1 MTQVGTLPLWAMILI
16 GSVVFSFVIGFI
28 NPYVTKATLIRLE
41 NVDKEDWSKPR
52 PTVAIKERL
61 SPIIVVDFIF
71 VILFV
76 AFMCFLIQGL
86 VPMSNR
92 FGGGVLVTL
101 MVVLFS
107 IIALGLIFI
116 IDMMAYITGLE
127 LTATRLRRHFERQYG
142 ARVERES

>member
-1 MTQVGTLPLWAMILI
+1 MAQVGTLPLWAMILI

-52 PTVAIKERL
+52 PTVTIKERL
-61 SPIIVVDFIF
+61 SPIIVIDFIF

-76 AFMCFLIQGL
+76 GFMCFLIQGL
-86 VPMSNR
+86 VPMANR

-116 IDMMAYITGLE
+116 IDMLAYVTGLE
-127 LTATRLRRHFERQYG
+127 LTATRLRRHFERHYG

>member
-1 MTQVGTLPLWAMILI
+1 MQVGSLPLWAMILI
-16 GSVVFSFVIGFI
+16 GSVIFSFVIGFI

-52 PTVAIKERL
+52 PTVTIKERL

-71 VILFV
+71 IILFV
-76 AFMCFLIQGL
+76 GFMCFLIQGL
-86 VPMSNR
+86 MPMANR
-92 FGGGVLVTL
+92 FGGGALVTL

-107 IIALGLIFI
+107 IIALGLTFI

-127 LTATRLRRHFERQYG
+127 LTATRLKRHFERQYG
-142 ARVERES
+142 ARIERES

>member
-1 MTQVGTLPLWAMILI
+1 MAQVGTLPLWAMILI
-16 GSVVFSFVIGFI
+16 GSVVFSFVIGLI

-61 SPIIVVDFIF
+61 SPIIVIDFIF

-76 AFMCFLIQGL
+76 GFMCFLIQGL
-86 VPMSNR
+86 APMSNR
-92 FGGGVLVTL
+92 FGGGALVTL

-107 IIALGLIFI
+107 IIVLGLTFI
-116 IDMMAYITGLE
+116 IDMLAYVTGLE

>member
-1 MTQVGTLPLWAMILI
+1 MQVGSLHLWAMILI
-16 GSVVFSFVIGFI
+16 GSVIFSFVIGFI

-52 PTVAIKERL
+52 PTVTIKERL

-71 VILFV
+71 IILFV
-76 AFMCFLIQGL
+76 GFMCFLIQGL
-86 VPMSNR
+86 MPMANR
-92 FGGGVLVTL
+92 FGGGALVTL

-107 IIALGLIFI
+107 IIALGLTFI

-127 LTATRLRRHFERQYG
+127 LTATRLKRHFERQYG
-142 ARVERES
+142 ARIERES

>member
-1 MTQVGTLPLWAMILI
+1 MQVGSLPLWAMILI
-16 GSVVFSFVIGFI
+16 GSVIFSFVIGFI

-52 PTVAIKERL
+52 PTVTIKERL

-71 VILFV
+71 IILFV
-76 AFMCFLIQGL
+76 GFMCFLIQGL
-86 VPMSNR
+86 IPMANR
-92 FGGGVLVTL
+92 FGGGALVTL

-107 IIALGLIFI
+107 IIALGLTFI

-127 LTATRLRRHFERQYG
+127 LTATRLKRHFERQYG
-142 ARVERES
+142 ARIERES

>member
-1 MTQVGTLPLWAMILI
+1 MQVGSLPLWAMILI
-16 GSVVFSFVIGFI
+16 GSVFFSFVIGFI

-52 PTVAIKERL
+52 PTVTIKERL

-71 VILFV
+71 IILFV
-76 AFMCFLIQGL
+76 GFMCFLIQGL
-86 VPMSNR
+86 MPMANR
-92 FGGGVLVTL
+92 FGGGALVTL

-107 IIALGLIFI
+107 IIALGLTFI

-127 LTATRLRRHFERQYG
+127 LTATRLKRHFERQYG
-142 ARVERES
+142 ARIERES

>member
-61 SPIIVVDFIF
+61 S
-71 VILFV
+71 
-76 AFMCFLIQGL
+76 
-86 VPMSNR
+86 R

-127 LTATRLRRHFERQYG
+127 LTATRLKRHFERQYG
-142 ARVERES
+142 ARIERES